1 MPPDDHAAAA
11 AIAAGS
17 VGAVGGATTTTA
29 RTGVAARMGAINVLQ
44 SAMPHAIPNAIAYAS
59 RTGFGGR
66 SGLAM
71 FVAYTTT
78 TTTTTTIT
86 TATTTTTTTGD
97 ESSDGRIPSQST
109 SPSVR
114 AAGAASANGDR
125 HRAGHIHGR
134 G

>member
-11 AIAAGS
+11 AVAAVF
-17 VGAVGGATTTTA
+17 VGAVGSATTTTA
-29 RTGVAARMGAINVLQ
+29 RTGVVARMGAINVLH

-66 SGLAM
+66 CVLAM

-86 TATTTTTTTGD
+86 TTTTSGD

-109 SPSVR
+109 THSVH

-134 G
+134 S